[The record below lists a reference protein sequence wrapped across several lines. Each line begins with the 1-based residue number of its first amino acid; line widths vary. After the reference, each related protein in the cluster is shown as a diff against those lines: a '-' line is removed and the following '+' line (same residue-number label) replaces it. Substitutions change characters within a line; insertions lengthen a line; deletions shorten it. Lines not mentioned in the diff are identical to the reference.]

1 MKSDAARYLWFDWQ
15 ARWSSIEVQPSSIA
29 RFSLI
34 NIPYFAKKTEVP
46 GHVSDIFSESENYFT
61 KISRARRNYMPNWIY
76 SPYFL
81 NRVTN
86 WFHNPNSTI
95 YYNEAELGD
104 IKFLLKFLYREVK
117 SPREIFLS
125 QTNSTLSS
133 SHLSRVNNVSWSPI
147 SELSSYYYST
157 SVLID
162 ILSKRELLYRLF
174 FKNNSRVISLPKFL
188 TAAPNNPL
196 LKDIKSTYSF
206 IDPTTFSSEITRELL
221 YSNSDF
227 LKYSFTRDI
236 LKMLNNT
243 LYKLPINF
251 DLLNNYFIYFLSK
264 NTTYSATSLDSNL
277 HLFKSQ
283 YRPMRKGIANMI
295 RLQATNAIAM
305 PTEIRLHILASSKD
319 VIHSWAI
326 PSAGIKIDC
335 VPGYSSHRV
344 MIFLTHGIFW
354 GQCMEICGRYHH
366 WMPIVVYF
374 MKRDLFF
381 LWCTHFIHYSTVDQ
395 TFLSNTKN
403 LSNYVN
409 LVSHSRN
416 IWV

>member
-1 MKSDAARYLWFDWQ
+1 
-15 ARWSSIEVQPSSIA
+15 
-29 RFSLI
+29 
-34 NIPYFAKKTEVP
+34 
-46 GHVSDIFSESENYFT
+46 
-61 KISRARRNYMPNWIY
+61 
-76 SPYFL
+76 
-81 NRVTN
+81 
-86 WFHNPNSTI
+86 
-95 YYNEAELGD
+95 
-104 IKFLLKFLYREVK
+104 
-117 SPREIFLS
+117 
-125 QTNSTLSS
+125 
-133 SHLSRVNNVSWSPI
+133 
-147 SELSSYYYST
+147 
-157 SVLID
+157 
-162 ILSKRELLYRLF
+162 LF

-344 MIFLTHGIFW
+344 MIFLTHGIF
-354 GQCMEICGRYHH
+354 
-366 WMPIVVYF
+366 
-374 MKRDLFF
+374 
-381 LWCTHFIHYSTVDQ
+381 
-395 TFLSNTKN
+395 
-403 LSNYVN
+403 
-409 LVSHSRN
+409 
-416 IWV
+416 